1 MPIVKKTL
9 SEVSPAIRAAFQK
22 AQDVLSKNSL
32 DYGIELLKEITKKD
46 PGFLDSRIMLRK
58 AEKTKYAHMNIFQK
72 ILAHILSIPPILK
85 GGALVAKKPLEALG
99 LAEDALAINIA
110 SPLAYELLAKA
121 GLALDANFIA
131 VEAYEALVD
140 RNPKN
145 EPNLRKLAEL
155 YEADGQ
161 GAKVLHI
168 RQIIAAKYPDNLEA
182 QAALRAAA
190 ALATMEQGKWN
201 ESGSSVAKAA
211 AAAKKKGGE
220 KQVRDDRI
228 IRAEE
233 DVREMIGVYEKR
245 VANGDES
252 IDMRRKLAELY
263 QRDKRYSD
271 AIETYNWLVKKMGTL
286 DPTIDKAIEACR
298 IELSDQRIKEL
309 QEQHAPQEEIDKEKQ
324 AINQYRLER
333 GEERVR
339 LYPND
344 TLIRYDL
351 AELYWEFNMLDKAL
365 EQFQIAQRNP
375 QKRLS
380 AIVYLGRCFA
390 AKKQYDMAVEQYDKA
405 IAEMPVMDKD
415 KMNAIYHLGVTCEEM
430 GNTKRAMD
438 CFKQI
443 YSANVNY
450 LDVAKRM
457 DAYYAKLNAEREK
470 SKTEAAPQS

>member
-1 MPIVKKTL
+1 MPIVKKNL
-9 SEVSPAIRAAFQK
+9 SEVSPAIRSAFQK

-32 DYGIELLKEITKKD
+32 DYGIELLKEIAKKD
-46 PGFLDSRIMLRK
+46 PGFLDSRILLRK
-58 AEKTKYAHMNIFQK
+58 AEKTKYARMNVFQK
-72 ILAHILSIPPILK
+72 VLAQITSLPPVLK
-85 GGALVAKKPLEALG
+85 GGAIVSKKPLEALG
-99 LAEDALAINIA
+99 CAEDALAINIA
-110 SPLAYELLAKA
+110 SPLAYNLLAQA
-121 GLALDANFIA
+121 AIALEANFIA

-140 RNPKN
+140 RDTKN
-145 EPNLRKLAEL
+145 EANLKKLAEL

-201 ESGSSVAKAA
+201 EEGSSVAKSAKAA
-211 AAAKKKGGE
+211 NKKGGE

-233 DVREMIGVYEKR
+233 DIREMIGVYEKR
-245 VANGDES
+245 VASGDES

-263 QRDKRYSD
+263 QRDKRFQD
-271 AIETYNWLVKKMGTL
+271 AIDTYQWLVEKMGTL
-286 DPTIDKAIEACR
+286 DPTIDKAIEACQ
-298 IELSDQRIKEL
+298 IELSNLRIAELKEKN
-309 QEQHAPQEEIDKEKQ
+309 APQEEIDKEVD
-324 AINQYRLER
+324 AINKYRLER
-333 GEERVR
+333 GEDRIR

-351 AELYWEFNMLDKAL
+351 AVLYWEFRMLDKAL
-365 EQFQIAQRNP
+365 EQFQLAQRNP

-390 AKKQYDMAVEQYDKA
+390 EKKQYDMAVEQYDKA
-405 IAEMPVMDKD
+405 ISEMPVMDKE

-430 GNTKRAMD
+430 GNDKQAME

-443 YSANVNY
+443 YSTNVNY

-457 DAYYAKLNAEREK
+457 DAYYARLNAAREQAK
-470 SKTEAAPQS
+470 AEA

>member
-1 MPIVKKTL
+1 MPIMKKNL
-9 SEVSPAIRAAFQK
+9 SEVSPAIRSAFQK

-32 DYGIELLKEITKKD
+32 EYGIELLKEIAKKD
-46 PGFLDSRIMLRK
+46 PGFLDARILLRK
-58 AEKTKYAHMNIFQK
+58 AEKTKYARMNVFHKVIAQ
-72 ILAHILSIPPILK
+72 IASLPPVLK
-85 GGALVAKKPLEALG
+85 GSAVVAKKPLDALG

-110 SPLAYELLAKA
+110 SPLAYGLLAKA
-121 GLALDANFIA
+121 ALALEANFIA

-140 RNPKN
+140 RDPKN
-145 EPNLRKLAEL
+145 EANLKKLAEL

-201 ESGSSVAKAA
+201 EDGSSVAKS
-211 AAAKKKGGE
+211 AKAGKKGAE

-233 DVREMIGVYEKR
+233 DIREMIGIYEKR
-245 VANGDES
+245 VAEGDES

-263 QRDKRYSD
+263 QRDNRFQD
-271 AIETYNWLVKKMGTL
+271 ATDTYNWLVEKMGNL
-286 DPTIDKAIEACR
+286 DPTIDKAIETCR
-298 IELSDQRIKEL
+298 IELSNLRIKEL
-309 QEQHAPQEEIDKEKQ
+309 KEQNAPQEEIDKEVE
-324 AINQYRLER
+324 AINKYRLER
-333 GEERVR
+333 GEDRVR

-344 TLIRYDL
+344 TLMRYDL
-351 AELYWEFNMLDKAL
+351 AELYWEFKMLDKAL

-390 AKKQYDMAVEQYDKA
+390 EKKQYDMAVEQYDKA
-405 IAEMPVMDKD
+405 IAEMPVMDKE

-430 GNTKRAMD
+430 GNDKQAME

-457 DAYYAKLNAEREK
+457 DAYYARVNAAREK
-470 SKTEAAPQS
+470 EKAESAG